1 VGGLGKGKPFH
12 AALSE
17 SRYLAANL
25 NDESREEFFQTGERH
40 AERIYRVI
48 REKVQPGFQPARV
61 LDYGCGPG
69 RVLIPFARRSREVV
83 GVDVSPTML
92 RKAYENC
99 WKYGV
104 PSVRLMPVDHMDSLE
119 PASFDLVHSF
129 IVFQHIPAAR
139 GEVILRKVVG
149 LIAEGGV
156 GAIHITFANTQS
168 ALRRGAAALR
178 QRIGIVHDLLN
189 LVQRRPLSSPRMEM
203 HIYSMNRVL
212 EILYEADCSSLHIVF
227 SNHCDILGAMIY
239 FEKTPRQIP
248 QRGALTLADGSLTP
262 PGRDSAH
269 GDEDRHRETQL
280 RNSGAR
286 RIPPLGMGGCASRVH
301 RERRPGIARCSS
313 AFRSALDSTPSS
325 MPS

>member
-1 VGGLGKGKPFH
+1 MLLTHSDNTDCQWEAWGRENPFH

-17 SRYLAANL
+17 AKYLTANL
-25 NDESREEFFQTGERH
+25 NDEAREEFFQTGERH

-48 REKVQPGFQPARV
+48 REKVQLGFQPARI

-69 RVLIPFARRSREVV
+69 RVLVPFARRAQEVV

-104 PSVRLMPVDHMDSLE
+104 PSVRLIPVDHMGSLE

-129 IVFQHIPAAR
+129 IVFQHIPVAR
-139 GEVILRKVVG
+139 GEVILRKITG

-178 QRIGIVHDLLN
+178 QRIDIVHDLLN

-212 EILYEADCSSLHIVF
+212 EILFEADCSSLHIVF
-227 SNHCDILGAMIY
+227 SNHCGILGAMLY
-239 FEKTPRQIP
+239 FEKTPKQNP
-248 QRGALTLADGSLTP
+248 QRDDLAVADGKLTLTGQDTAPRDGH
-262 PGRDSAH
+262 R
-269 GDEDRHRETQL
+269 RRETRL
-280 RNSGAR
+280 RNDGAR
-286 RIPPLGMGGCASRVH
+286 LIPPLGIGGEGVHFSNLKRV
-301 RERRPGIARCSS
+301 R
-313 AFRSALDSTPSS
+313 L
-325 MPS
+325 